1 MGLPVDVA
9 VGLMG
14 LGLREVAWP
23 DAVLTRAL
31 LKGSQRTL
39 TWIPAAMA
47 WPLSRGSHKV
57 AACDVGGR
65 GSIRG

>member
-1 MGLPVDVA
+1 MGLLAEVV
-9 VGLMG
+9 VGVMG

-39 TWIPAAMA
+39 TWTPAAMA

-57 AACDVGGR
+57 AARDVGSR